1 MQKKYTLQLSVLFV
15 VLLFSTALSAQEML
29 TQNEKKVVVT
39 IRGRDA
45 QGAKITKI
53 VVKTGKDAEN
63 FDVEKYVKEN
73 TEGIVNP
80 IVKIGDKEDLNGN
93 LNENRNENRT
103 TNHEKH
109 YSYNY
114 NYNHNDNQ
122 ASNKKEKQGFLGVSE
137 IEDKSEN
144 EAGVSVKITRNSG
157 AAKAGLKEG
166 DVLLQLNNATINTFH
181 DVSVFMRTTKPN
193 DKIQVKYMRDGQA
206 KSVTATI
213 GQPED
218 AWNYQTQEKEACLG
232 VYSSTYREGTQIGA
246 VIKDFTPLS
255 AAKESD
261 MQLGDVITAVNGISV
276 KTHQEVWDEIAKYKI
291 KEKVRVAYMRNN
303 TPFEIKA
310 TLKACKPKDDNVIVV
325 PEAQTD
331 AVKIDLK
338 EGKLL
343 KLDNFTASPN
353 PIRDMVNIQFQAE
366 AVPTVIAFYDVSG
379 RVLFQQTLSDFNG
392 DYNQRFDVSTYAK
405 GVIVVRVLQGEKV
418 FAKQLVVN

>member
-1 MQKKYTLQLSVLFV
+1 MQKKYTLQLSVLFMII
-15 VLLFSTALSAQEML
+15 LFSTALSAQEMR

-53 VVKTGKDAEN
+53 VVKTGKEAEN

-80 IVKIGDKEDLNGN
+80 IVKIGDQEELNG
-93 LNENRNENRT
+93 NRNENRH

-114 NYNHNDNQ
+114 NYNNDSQ
-122 ASNKKEKQGFLGVSE
+122 ASNKREKQGFLGVSE

-181 DVSVFMRTTKPN
+181 DVSVFMRATKPN
-193 DKIQVKYMRDGQA
+193 DKIQVKYMRDSQT
-206 KSVTATI
+206 KTVTATV
-213 GQPED
+213 GQPEE
-218 AWNYQTQEKEACLG
+218 AWNYKSQEKEACLG
-232 VYSSTYREGTQIGA
+232 VYSSTYRAGTQIGA
-246 VIKDFTPLS
+246 VIKDFTPIS

-261 MQLGDVITAVNGISV
+261 MQLGDVITAVNGMTV

-291 KEKVRVAYMRNN
+291 KEKVRVAYVRNN

-331 AVKIDLK
+331 AIKIDFN
-338 EGKLL
+338 EAKLL

-366 AVPTVIAFYDVSG
+366 AVPTTVAFYDVSG
-379 RVLFQQTLSDFNG
+379 RVLFQQNLNDFSG

-405 GVIVVRVLQGEKV
+405 GVIVVRILQGEKV